1 MQPGVRGERIA
12 FESQSQDSI
21 DSSPRAGAVDKGK
34 RGTAAPPQLD
44 LAPAQPVAGP
54 SKRRAASPEP
64 APPRKKAK
72 PTSAPTGKRKRVAWS
87 QAEETVLIDELKRFH
102 ERTDCWDT
110 ILRRASSRNAAALI
124 VQDTAPTGPSR
135 RHSSYATAMRS
146 KTRRAICARLSN
158 ARAWPRRSISCAS
171 LRSRACDD

>member
-12 FESQSQDSI
+12 FESQSQNSI
-21 DSSPRAGAVDKGK
+21 DSSPYAVSIDKGK
-34 RGTAAPPQLD
+34 RSTVAPPRLD
-44 LAPAQPVAGP
+44 LVPAQPVAGP

-72 PTSAPTGKRKRVAWS
+72 PAAAPVGKRKRVAWS

-110 ILRRASSRNAAALI
+110 ILRRASSR
-124 VQDTAPTGPSR
+124 
-135 RHSSYATAMRS
+135 
-146 KTRRAICARLSN
+146 ARQ
-158 ARAWPRRSISCAS
+158 R
-171 LRSRACDD
+171 